1 VLETLRKEEEKKPKR
16 LGWVQPNLSSVWH
29 TGLSGGAPNSVRCTR
44 QVSGEKVALE
54 KSSAAYDYNS
64 PDCPVSQ
71 QSPAQLSVA
80 QSTGDAWPAP
90 TVGRGHRTVR
100 CAPDSVWCA
109 NWPRAATVVCARKGK
124 RSAPDRVQRLSGGAP
139 DCPVRHSTEGK
150 DGLPCW
156 PPTAPSCLG
165 AIKGTPRR
173 MEEIYKH
180 SLSILRHP
188 DFVPAHSFHRVSD
201 LSSIRV
207 EDSLCCHLSS
217 SPLLCAWVCCDLCLV
232 CVVHPNLTLCF
243 HCDLCCKGERL

>member
-139 DCPVRHSTEGK
+139 
-150 DGLPCW
+150 
-156 PPTAPSCLG
+156 
-165 AIKGTPRR
+165 RR